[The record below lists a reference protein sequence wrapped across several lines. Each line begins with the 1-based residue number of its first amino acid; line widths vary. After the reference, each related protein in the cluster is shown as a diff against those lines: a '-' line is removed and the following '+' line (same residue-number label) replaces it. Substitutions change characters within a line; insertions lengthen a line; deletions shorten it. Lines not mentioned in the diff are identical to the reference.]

1 MGEGRKVDGEGR
13 ARVRVK
19 AWAMMRGNG
28 SNQKNHPCQ
37 EVLVSWPASSSIS
50 VYSTEY
56 RPTMIERAISTD
68 IYTKIICEDIWLII

>member
-19 AWAMMRGNG
+19 AWATMRGNG

-37 EVLVSWPASSSIS
+37 EVLVSCWWPASASIS
-50 VYSTEY
+50 VYSTD
-56 RPTMIERAISTD
+56 P
-68 IYTKIICEDIWLII
+68 L